1 MTIKNMTFVFAGAV
15 LAGIISGIVMRS
27 IFGGLAFTILL
38 LFFFILSRYIK
49 SEEKSQ
55 ADMKAKEDK
64 ENTSVPPV
72 SVKNIPS
79 QVPQQNTNPPQY
91 SQPAQPTYPQ
101 NTQKGI

>member
-1 MTIKNMTFVFAGAV
+1 MTIVLVGAV

-27 IFGGLAFTILL
+27 ILGGLAFTILL

-49 SEEKSQ
+49 SEQKSQ
-55 ADMKAKEDK
+55 ADMKAKEER

-79 QVPQQNTNPPQY
+79 QAPQQNINPPQLE
-91 SQPAQPTYPQ
+91 QPTYPQ
-101 NTQKGI
+101 TPSKGI